1 MTPKAR
7 ATTGSLSSTMAVA
20 SVTARPIAACRS
32 DTARRFSPHAHA
44 IASNATT
51 PSADCNC
58 SMNPPIP
65 ITRLCQRRAAAQCR
79 VAVAG
84 VDNRTVVGHA
94 SVMSSTETVGARD
107 LLRDASFLFFLAS
120 RSLSRFSSQIAAVV
134 IGWQIYDITGSAF
147 DLGMVGLVQF
157 VPTALLVFVAGHAA
171 DRFERKRVVQLC
183 QLAETLTALFL
194 AVSTYAGWL
203 DAVQI
208 YIATFIIG
216 IAGAFES
223 PATSAL
229 LPLIAPQ
236 GSLQRAT
243 AVSSGAAQVATIT
256 GPAIGGLAYVF
267 APSLP
272 YLIIVVFWLAGAILT
287 GFLRPAQQATL
298 KEAKANDDLYAGV
311 RFIRNNAAILGTISL
326 DLFAVLLGGVT
337 ALLPIYARDI
347 LQTGPLGLG
356 ILRAAPAVG
365 ALFMTI
371 VLARHTINRHV
382 GLRMFQAVIIFGA
395 ATVIF
400 ALSQWMWLSV
410 ASLAILGAADTV
422 SVVIRF
428 SLVQLSTPD
437 EMRGRVGAVN
447 FLFINASNQLG
458 QFESGVTAAL
468 FGTVPAA
475 VLGGIGTVA
484 IALLWMKLFPS
495 LRKVERLE

>member
-1 MTPKAR
+1 MSPPATP
-7 ATTGSLSSTMAVA
+7 
-20 SVTARPIAACRS
+20 
-32 DTARRFSPHAHA
+32 
-44 IASNATT
+44 
-51 PSADCNC
+51 
-58 SMNPPIP
+58 
-65 ITRLCQRRAAAQCR
+65 
-79 VAVAG
+79 
-84 VDNRTVVGHA
+84 
-94 SVMSSTETVGARD
+94 GARD
-107 LLRDASFLFFLAS
+107 LLKDGSFLFFLLS
-120 RSLSRFSSQIAAVV
+120 RSLSRFASQIAAVA
-134 IGWQIYDITGSAF
+134 IGWQIYEITGSAF

-157 VPTALLVFVAGHAA
+157 VPTALLVFIAGHAA

-183 QLAETLTALFL
+183 QLAEALTALFL
-194 AVSTYAGWL
+194 AVSTYLGWL

-208 YIATFIIG
+208 YIATFVLG

-223 PATSAL
+223 PATAAL

-243 AVSSGAAQVATIT
+243 AISSGAAQVATIT
-256 GPAIGGLAYVF
+256 GPAIGGLAYVV
-267 APSLP
+267 APGLP
-272 YLIIVVFWLAGAILT
+272 YLIIVVFWLAGALLT
-287 GFLRPAQQATL
+287 GFLRPAQQATSTQ
-298 KEAKANDDLYAGV
+298 ANAGDDIYAGV
-311 RFIRNNAAILGTISL
+311 RFIRNNPAILGTISL
-326 DLFAVLLGGVT
+326 DLFAVLLGGVV

-365 ALFMTI
+365 ALVMTI
-371 VLARHTINRHV
+371 VLARHTINSRL
-382 GLRMFQAVIIFGA
+382 GLRMFQAVIVFGA
-395 ATVIF
+395 ATVVF

-410 ASLAILGAADTV
+410 LSLAVLGAADTV

-468 FGTVPAA
+468 LGTVPAA
-475 VLGGIGTVA
+475 VLGGIGTIA
-484 IALLWMKLFPS
+484 IALLWMRLFPA